1 MVETV
6 EKGTHLLPEAKKLLE
21 LSFVDR
27 LNSLEN
33 DVWIGYPA
41 ANRILDRI
49 WELFSHAKRLRM
61 PNALIISPS
70 NNGKT
75 MLKEKF
81 RKLHGSEL
89 EKFEKCKDPEGTPL
103 FNMTKKPIISIQMPT
118 SPDLKIFLTTAAEAI
133 DKGRYYS
140 HSGRPFIELEL
151 LHIFKGLEVKMIIID
166 ELHNALNG
174 SIRQQLE
181 FLSFLRYMGNELQI
195 PLVCF
200 GTGDAYLAVKRDRQL
215 ENRFEPLILPIWKEG
230 KDFNSLLESFVRLL
244 PLEKYSELVEPKI
257 VKFLLR
263 KSEGVIG
270 EIANIL
276 RVAARKAIISGKE
289 MIDLELLEKIDYQS
303 ATERSKLFERE
314 VI

>member
-1 MVETV
+1 MV
-6 EKGTHLLPEAKKLLE
+6 EKGAHLLLEARKLLE
-21 LSFVDR
+21 LSTLDR
-27 LNSLEN
+27 LRSLQN
-33 DVWIGYPA
+33 DLWIGYPA
-41 ANRILDRI
+41 ANKILDRI
-49 WELFSHAKRLRM
+49 WELFEHPKRFRM
-61 PNALIISPS
+61 PNALIISPT

-81 RKLHGSEL
+81 RKLHGSDL
-89 EKFEKCKDPEGTPL
+89 ERFEKCKDPEGTPL

-118 SPDLKIFLTTAAEAI
+118 SPDLKIFLSTAAEAI
-133 DKGRYYS
+133 DKGRYYA
-140 HSGRPFIELEL
+140 HSTRPFLELEL
-151 LHIFKGLEVKMIIID
+151 LHIFKGLDVKMIIID

-181 FLSFLRYMGNELQI
+181 FLSFLRYMGNELQV

-215 ENRFEPLILPIWKEG
+215 ENRFEPLILPLWKAG
-230 KDFNSLLESFVRLL
+230 QDFNSLLESFVRLI
-244 PLEKYSELVEPKI
+244 PLEKYSELAEPKI
-257 VKFLLR
+257 VRFLLR

-270 EIANIL
+270 EVANIL
-276 RVAARKAIISGKE
+276 RVAAWQAIAIGKE
-289 MIDLELLEKIDYQS
+289 IIDLELLEKINYQS